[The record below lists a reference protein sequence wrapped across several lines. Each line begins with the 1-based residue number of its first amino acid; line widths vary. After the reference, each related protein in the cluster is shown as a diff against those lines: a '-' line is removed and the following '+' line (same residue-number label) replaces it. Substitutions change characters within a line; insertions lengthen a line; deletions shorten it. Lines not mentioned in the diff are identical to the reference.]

1 MLNKHEIIYRDL
13 TQKIVHGVYQKGDLI
28 PSESELCE
36 LYGGS
41 RETIRKAV
49 KDLNE
54 NGFVQT
60 IRGKGSIVLD
70 LERFVFP
77 VSGLTSYKE
86 LDASLHMHSRTQVIE
101 ISDALVPATKFELAG
116 ELEMQATY
124 VERLRLVH
132 DEPIVV
138 DRDYLLKDVII
149 TVPLAAAQ
157 NSLYEYVEHDLG
169 LEVAYAR
176 KIITVEQPDA
186 EVREL
191 LALTGNEPVVIVR
204 SEVHLHDTT
213 LFQFTE
219 SLHRIDKFKFTDF
232 ARRHVQ

>member
-13 TQKIVHGVYQKGDLI
+13 TQKIVHGIYQKGDLI
-28 PSESELCE
+28 PSENELCE

-86 LDASLHMHSRTQVIE
+86 LDASLHMHSATRVIG
-101 ISDALVPATKFELAG
+101 ISDTLVPAAKFEFATELDLA
-116 ELEMQATY
+116 ATY
-124 VERLRLVH
+124 IERVRVVH

-138 DRDYLLKDVII
+138 DRDYLLKDVV
-149 TVPLAAAQ
+149 TAVPLAAAQ

-169 LEVAYAR
+169 LEVSYAR
-176 KIITVEQPDA
+176 KIITVEQPDT
-186 EVREL
+186 EVQDL
-191 LALTGNEPVVIVR
+191 LELTGNEPVVIVR
-204 SEVHLHDTT
+204 SEVHLNDTT